1 MRLFYYYYFPLL
13 CWIIV
18 GRNFPCPLPLPPGKQ
33 PPMVEAQRTDFPC
46 SHPPLPAPSPLIH
59 CPIFRP
65 QGFILLLG
73 ERGEWSDKSLPAAGA
88 ALLQR
93 GGMWLA
99 QPGDKRTQSGDR
111 ASQGGWPGHA
121 GISGNTPGCWRDGT
135 ACFLPLCFFP

>member
-18 GRNFPCPLPLPPGKQ
+18 GRNFPCPLPPPPGKQ

-99 QPGDKRTQSGDR
+99 QPGDKRTQSGFK
-111 ASQGGWPGHA
+111 ASRGGWPEHA
-121 GISGNTPGCWRDGT
+121 GISGNTPGGWRVGT
-135 ACFLPLCFFP
+135 TRFLPLC